1 MQFTRTAIADVV
13 VIDPVIHED
22 ARGFLMETWQ
32 ERRYRDAGI
41 DARFV
46 QDVHSRSS
54 RNTLSGLHYQIGR
67 PQGKLIRV
75 VRGEVY
81 DVAVDVRRSSSTYG
95 LWVGEYLSAENR
107 RLIWIPPGFAHG
119 FLVLSDTADFEYRM
133 TDYYAPGEERTILW
147 DDPDIGIDWPL
158 PKGFEP
164 LLSAKDL
171 AGVAFREAETYA

>member
-1 MQFTRTAIADVV
+1 MKFSRTAIADVV
-13 VIDPVIHED
+13 VIDPVVYED

-32 ERRYRDAGI
+32 ERRYREAGI
-41 DARFV
+41 DAQFV

-54 RNTLSGLHYQIGR
+54 RNTLRGLHYQIGR
-67 PQGKLIRV
+67 PQGKLIRAV
-75 VRGEVY
+75 SGEVY
-81 DVAVDVRRSSSTYG
+81 DVAVDLRRSSPTYG
-95 LWVGEYLSAENR
+95 QSVGEYLSAENR

-133 TDYYAPGEERTILW
+133 TDYYAPEEERTILW

-158 PKGFEP
+158 PEGSEP

>member
-1 MQFTRTAIADVV
+1 MKFSHTAIADVV
-13 VIDPVIHED
+13 VIDPVVHED

-32 ERRYRDAGI
+32 ERRFHNAGI

-54 RNTLSGLHYQIGR
+54 RSTLRGLHYQIGR

-81 DVAVDVRRSSSTYG
+81 DVAVDLRRTSSTYG
-95 LWVGEYLSAENR
+95 QWVGEYLSAENR

-133 TDYYAPGEERTILW
+133 TDYYAPEEERTILW

-158 PKGFEP
+158 PEGTEP

>member
-54 RNTLSGLHYQIGR
+54 RNTLRGLHYQIGR

>member
-54 RNTLSGLHYQIGR
+54 RNTLRGLHYQIGR

-95 LWVGEYLSAENR
+95 QWVGEYLSAENR

>member
-1 MQFTRTAIADVV
+1 MRFSRTAIADVV
-13 VIDPVIHED
+13 VIDPVVHED

-32 ERRYRDAGI
+32 ERRYQEAGI
-41 DARFV
+41 DVRFV

-54 RNTLSGLHYQIGR
+54 RYTLRGLHYQIGR

-81 DVAVDVRRSSSTYG
+81 DVAVDLRRSSSTYG
-95 LWVGEYLSAENR
+95 QWVGEYLSAENR

-133 TDYYAPGEERTILW
+133 TDYYAPEEERTILW
-147 DDPDIGIDWPL
+147 DDPDIGINWPL
-158 PKGFEP
+158 PEDSEP
-164 LLSAKDL
+164 LLSTKDL
-171 AGVAFREAETYA
+171 AGVAFRKAETYA